1 MAIYVEP
8 PSNCNMADKE
18 GIEIAG
24 YYRDVN
30 GTPTVLFKQ
39 NTRQNTLTYLTKENQ
54 EMMYNTTV

>member
-1 MAIYVEP
+1 MAFLLTP
-8 PSNCNMADKE
+8 PPDCNMADKE

-39 NTRQNTLTYLTKENQ
+39 NTTQNTLTYLTKENQ